1 MIKFIGF
8 FIIYIFSVIGFVA
21 FLYYSDREIYR
32 GRSVRKVLKGC
43 FHWIFLTPIFNTITL
58 VVICFVCA
66 ASKVLEKLLN
76 WIKGWPVCDK
86 INKWLDETKVNL

>member
-1 MIKFIGF
+1 MIQFIIG

-21 FLYYSDREIYR
+21 LLYYSDREIFR
-32 GRSVRKVLKGC
+32 GRSVRQVLKGC
-43 FHWIFLTPIFNTITL
+43 FHWTFLFPVVNTLAL

-66 ASKVLEKLLN
+66 ASKVLEKLFN

>member
-8 FIIYIFSVIGFVA
+8 FIIYILSVVGWVA
-21 FLYYSDREIYR
+21 LLYYLDREIYR
-32 GRSVRKVLKGC
+32 GRSVREVLKGC
-43 FHWIFLTPIFNTITL
+43 FYWIFLTPIFNTLAL
-58 VVICFVCA
+58 VVICFLFA
-66 ASKVLEKLLN
+66 TSLVLKKLLN